1 MISTHNRKIKVA
13 FLSLAA
19 SLSLISSG
27 FTGSGVM
34 ALAGKKPSLKLPV
47 NDKLDL
53 EAAPEPVK
61 AEEQSADLAPLSLS
75 SPLEKK
81 ADATTTQEDGT
92 ETLNASVT
100 KEQFVPKGPLD
111 GENDTLKSTFSVK
124 NSKMTGDGSGKGSL
138 VDQATMVNA
147 SPLTLQ
153 PTTDEQAS
161 KLTEEQQ
168 IEKEQMT
175 ALWEAALQNS
185 PDINFV
191 LAKLMPS
198 SDPSKTVTLL
208 MKTLSTVIY
217 TGIGSMGMMN
227 PSQGTYLMQ
236 NLSFNVFSQILGTA
250 ESARAKKAN
259 ISQAEQIMLYNMI
272 RNTAD
277 KVVGHYRD
285 YKLQHK
291 KLNNANEDFEDLKKM
306 VSEASAGSGAS
317 QQIEMNYTLKKA
329 QREINEI
336 GGQLGKYR
344 QHLVDLSG
352 QTAVEKLDE
361 SIDKE
366 FQSKTQLAGNE
377 GSTEEKKNDD
387 QQTGKKPQVADESKT
402 QQQL

>member
-1 MISTHNRKIKVA
+1 MHNRKLKVG

-19 SLSLISSG
+19 SLSLITSG
-27 FTGSGVM
+27 FTGSGAM

-47 NDKLDL
+47 YDKLDL
-53 EAAPEPVK
+53 QAAPEPAQA
-61 AEEQSADLAPLSLS
+61 AESNADLAPLTLN

-81 ADATTTQEDGT
+81 ADATVSEDGT
-92 ETLNASVT
+92 ETLNVTVT
-100 KEQFVPKGPLD
+100 KDQFVPKGPMEGD
-111 GENDTLKSTFSVK
+111 NDALKSTFSVK
-124 NSKMTGDGSGKGSL
+124 NSKITGDGSGKGSL
-138 VDQATMVNA
+138 VDQATMINA

-198 SDPSKTVTLL
+198 ADPSKTVTIL
-208 MKTLSTVIY
+208 MKTLSTAIY
-217 TGIGSMGMMN
+217 TGIGGIGILA
-227 PSQGTYLMQ
+227 PGQGTYMMQ
-236 NLSFNVFSQILGTA
+236 NLSFNVFSQILGSA

-272 RNTAD
+272 RNTA
-277 KVVGHYRD
+277 KQVVGDYRD

-291 KLNNANEDFEDLKKM
+291 KLVSANSDFEELKKM
-306 VSEASAGSGAS
+306 VSEASAGNAS
-317 QQIEMNYTLKKA
+317 QQIEMQYTLKKA
-329 QREINEI
+329 QREISDI
-336 GGQLGKYR
+336 GAQLGKYR
-344 QHLVDLSG
+344 QHLIDLSG
-352 QTAVEKLDE
+352 QDAIEKLDA

-366 FQSKTQLAGNE
+366 FQGQTQLAGSE
-377 GSTEEKKNDD
+377 GNTEEVKKSDD
-387 QQTGKKPQVADESKT
+387 QQAGKKQQVADDSKT
-402 QQQL
+402 QQRL

>member
-1 MISTHNRKIKVA
+1 MISMHNRKLKVG

-19 SLSLISSG
+19 SLSLITSG

-47 NDKLDL
+47 YDKLDL
-53 EAAPEPVK
+53 QAAPEPAQA
-61 AEEQSADLAPLSLS
+61 AESNADLAPLTLN

-81 ADATTTQEDGT
+81 AEATASEEGT
-92 ETLNASVT
+92 ETLNVTVT
-100 KEQFVPKGPLD
+100 KDQFVPKGPMEGGD
-111 GENDTLKSTFSVK
+111 NDALKSTFSVK
-124 NSKMTGDGSGKGSL
+124 NSKISGDGSGKGSL
-138 VDQATMVNA
+138 VDQATMINA

-191 LAKLMPS
+191 LSKLMPS
-198 SDPSKTVTLL
+198 ADPSKTVTIL

-217 TGIGSMGMMN
+217 TGIGGIGVMAPG
-227 PSQGTYLMQ
+227 QGTYMMQ
-236 NLSFNVFSQILGTA
+236 NLSYNVFSQLLGAA
-250 ESARAKKAN
+250 EGARAKKAN

-272 RNTAD
+272 RNTA
-277 KVVGHYRD
+277 KQVVGDYRD

-291 KLNNANEDFEDLKKM
+291 KLVSANGDFEELKKM
-306 VSEASAGSGAS
+306 VSEASAGSSS
-317 QQIEMNYTLKKA
+317 QQIEMQYTLKKA
-329 QREINEI
+329 QREITDI

-344 QHLVDLSG
+344 QHLIDLSG
-352 QTAVEKLDE
+352 QDAVEKLDA

-366 FQSKTQLAGNE
+366 FQGSAPTTQLAD
-377 GSTEEKKNDD
+377 EKKIDD
-387 QQTGKKPQVADESKT
+387 QPSDKKPQVADPNT
-402 QQQL
+402 QKEL

>member
-1 MISTHNRKIKVA
+1 MISMHNRKLKVG

-19 SLSLISSG
+19 SLSLITSG
-27 FTGSGVM
+27 LTGSGVM

-47 NDKLDL
+47 YDKLDL
-53 EAAPEPVK
+53 QAAPEPAQA
-61 AEEQSADLAPLSLS
+61 AESNADLAPLTLN

-81 ADATTTQEDGT
+81 ADADATATEDGS
-92 ETLNASVT
+92 ETLNVTVT
-100 KEQFVPKGPLD
+100 KDQFVPKGPMES
-111 GENDTLKSTFSVK
+111 ENDTLKSTFSVK
-124 NSKMTGDGSGKGSL
+124 NSKITGDGSGKGSL
-138 VDQATMVNA
+138 VDQATMINA

-191 LAKLMPS
+191 LSKLMPS
-198 SDPSKTVTLL
+198 ADPSKTVTIL

-217 TGIGSMGMMN
+217 TGIGGIGVMAPG
-227 PSQGTYLMQ
+227 QGTYMMQ
-236 NLSFNVFSQILGTA
+236 NLSYNVFSQLLGAA
-250 ESARAKKAN
+250 EGARAKKAN

-272 RNTAD
+272 RNTA
-277 KVVGHYRD
+277 KQVVGDYRD

-291 KLNNANEDFEDLKKM
+291 KLMSANSDFEELKKM
-306 VSEASAGSGAS
+306 VSEASAGNAS
-317 QQIEMNYTLKKA
+317 QQIEMQYTLKKA
-329 QREINEI
+329 QREISDI
-336 GGQLGKYR
+336 GAQLGKYR
-344 QHLVDLSG
+344 QHLIDLSG
-352 QTAVEKLDE
+352 QDAIEKLDA

-366 FQSKTQLAGNE
+366 FQGQTQLAG
-377 GSTEEKKNDD
+377 SPEEKKIDD
-387 QQTGKKPQVADESKT
+387 QQSEIKPKVADDAKT

>member
-111 GENDTLKSTFSVK
+111 GENDTLNSTFSVK

>member
-1 MISTHNRKIKVA
+1 MISMHNRKIKVI

-19 SLSLISSG
+19 SVSLISSG
-27 FTGSGVM
+27 FTESGVM

-53 EAAPEPVK
+53 EASPEPVK
-61 AEEQSADLAPLSLS
+61 TEEQSADLAPLTLN

-81 ADATTTQEDGT
+81 ADATTTKEDGS
-92 ETLNASVT
+92 ETLNVTVT

-111 GENDTLKSTFSVK
+111 GDNDTLKSTFSVK

-138 VDQATMVNA
+138 VDQATMINA

-153 PTTDEQAS
+153 PSTDEQAS

-198 SDPSKTVTLL
+198 SDPSKTVTVL

-227 PSQGTYLMQ
+227 PTQSTYLMQ

-291 KLNNANEDFEDLKKM
+291 KLNNANEDFEDLKRM
-306 VSEASAGSGAS
+306 VGEASAAGSAS
-317 QQIEMNYTLKKA
+317 QQIEMQYTLKKA

-336 GGQLGKYR
+336 GGQLGKFR

-366 FQSKTQLAGNE
+366 FSKTQLAGSE
-377 GSTEEKKNDD
+377 GNVETEKKNDD
-387 QQTGKKPQVADESKT
+387 QPALKKPQVADDLKT

>member
-61 AEEQSADLAPLSLS
+61 TEEQSADLAPLSLS

-366 FQSKTQLAGNE
+366 FQSKTQLAGSE

-387 QQTGKKPQVADESKT
+387 QLTGKKPQVADESKT

>member
-111 GENDTLKSTFSVK
+111 GENDTLNSTFSVK

-250 ESARAKKAN
+250 ESARNKKAN

-387 QQTGKKPQVADESKT
+387 QPTGKKPQIADPKT

>member
-1 MISTHNRKIKVA
+1 MISMHNRKLKVG

-19 SLSLISSG
+19 SLSLITSG
-27 FTGSGVM
+27 LTGSGVM

-47 NDKLDL
+47 YDKLDL
-53 EAAPEPVK
+53 QAAPEPAQA
-61 AEEQSADLAPLSLS
+61 AESNADLAPLTLN

-81 ADATTTQEDGT
+81 ADATATEDGS
-92 ETLNASVT
+92 ETLNVTVT
-100 KEQFVPKGPLD
+100 KDQFVPKGPMES
-111 GENDTLKSTFSVK
+111 ENDTLKSTFSVK
-124 NSKMTGDGSGKGSL
+124 NSKITGDGSGKGSL
-138 VDQATMVNA
+138 VDQATMINA

-191 LAKLMPS
+191 LSKLMPS
-198 SDPSKTVTLL
+198 ADPSKTVTIL

-217 TGIGSMGMMN
+217 TGIGGIGVMAPG
-227 PSQGTYLMQ
+227 QGTYMMQ
-236 NLSFNVFSQILGTA
+236 NLSYNVFSQLLGAA
-250 ESARAKKAN
+250 EGARAKKAN

-272 RNTAD
+272 RNTA
-277 KVVGHYRD
+277 KQVVGDYRD

-291 KLNNANEDFEDLKKM
+291 KLMSANSDFEELKKM
-306 VSEASAGSGAS
+306 VSEASAGNAS
-317 QQIEMNYTLKKA
+317 QQIEMQYTLKKA
-329 QREINEI
+329 QREISDI
-336 GGQLGKYR
+336 GAQLGKYR
-344 QHLVDLSG
+344 QHLIDLSG
-352 QTAVEKLDE
+352 QDAIEKLDA

-366 FQSKTQLAGNE
+366 FQGQTQLAG
-377 GSTEEKKNDD
+377 SPEEKKIDD
-387 QQTGKKPQVADESKT
+387 QQSEIKPKVADDAKT

>member
-250 ESARAKKAN
+250 ESARNKKAN

-387 QQTGKKPQVADESKT
+387 QQTGKKPQIADPKT

>member
-1 MISTHNRKIKVA
+1 MHNRKLKVG

-19 SLSLISSG
+19 SLSLITSG
-27 FTGSGVM
+27 LTGSGVM

-47 NDKLDL
+47 YDKLDL
-53 EAAPEPVK
+53 QAAPEPAQA
-61 AEEQSADLAPLSLS
+61 AESNADLAPLTLN

-81 ADATTTQEDGT
+81 ADADATATEDGS
-92 ETLNASVT
+92 ETLNVTVT
-100 KEQFVPKGPLD
+100 KDQFVPKGPMES
-111 GENDTLKSTFSVK
+111 ENDTLKSTFSVK
-124 NSKMTGDGSGKGSL
+124 NSKITGDGSGKGSL
-138 VDQATMVNA
+138 VDQATMINA

-191 LAKLMPS
+191 LSKLMPS
-198 SDPSKTVTLL
+198 ADPSKTVTIL

-217 TGIGSMGMMN
+217 TGIGGIGVMAPG
-227 PSQGTYLMQ
+227 QGTYMMQ
-236 NLSFNVFSQILGTA
+236 NLSYNVFSQLLGAA
-250 ESARAKKAN
+250 EGARAKKAN

-272 RNTAD
+272 RNTA
-277 KVVGHYRD
+277 KQVVGDYRD

-291 KLNNANEDFEDLKKM
+291 KLMSANSDFEELKKM
-306 VSEASAGSGAS
+306 VSEASAGNAS
-317 QQIEMNYTLKKA
+317 QQIEMQYTLKKA
-329 QREINEI
+329 QREISDI
-336 GGQLGKYR
+336 GAQLGKYR
-344 QHLVDLSG
+344 QHLIDLSG
-352 QTAVEKLDE
+352 QDAIEKLDA

-366 FQSKTQLAGNE
+366 FQGQTQLAG
-377 GSTEEKKNDD
+377 SPEEKKIDD
-387 QQTGKKPQVADESKT
+387 QQSEIKPKVADDAKT

>member
-1 MISTHNRKIKVA
+1 
-13 FLSLAA
+13 
-19 SLSLISSG
+19 
-27 FTGSGVM
+27 
-34 ALAGKKPSLKLPV
+34 
-47 NDKLDL
+47 
-53 EAAPEPVK
+53 
-61 AEEQSADLAPLSLS
+61 
-75 SPLEKK
+75 
-81 ADATTTQEDGT
+81 
-92 ETLNASVT
+92 
-100 KEQFVPKGPLD
+100 
-111 GENDTLKSTFSVK
+111 
-124 NSKMTGDGSGKGSL
+124 MTGDGSGKGSL

-366 FQSKTQLAGNE
+366 FQSKTQLAGSE

-387 QQTGKKPQVADESKT
+387 QLTGKKPQVADESKT

>member
-1 MISTHNRKIKVA
+1 MISMHNRKIKVI

-19 SLSLISSG
+19 SVSLISSG

-53 EAAPEPVK
+53 EASPEPVK
-61 AEEQSADLAPLSLS
+61 AEEQSADLAPLTLN

-81 ADATTTQEDGT
+81 ADATTTQEDGS
-92 ETLNASVT
+92 ETLNATVT
-100 KEQFVPKGPLD
+100 KDQFVPKGPLEGD
-111 GENDTLKSTFSVK
+111 NDTLKSTFSVK

-138 VDQATMVNA
+138 VDQATMINA

-191 LAKLMPS
+191 LSKLMPS

-227 PSQGTYLMQ
+227 PTQGTYLMQ

-291 KLNNANEDFEDLKKM
+291 KLNNANEDFEDLKRM
-306 VSEASAGSGAS
+306 VSEASAAGSSS
-317 QQIEMNYTLKKA
+317 QQIEMQYTLKKA

-352 QTAVEKLDE
+352 QIAVEKLDE

-366 FQSKTQLAGNE
+366 FSKTQLAGSE
-377 GSTEEKKNDD
+377 GNVEAEKKTDD
-387 QQTGKKPQVADESKT
+387 QPALKKPQVADDLKT

>member
-1 MISTHNRKIKVA
+1 MHNRKLKVG

-19 SLSLISSG
+19 SLSLITSG

-47 NDKLDL
+47 YDKLDL
-53 EAAPEPVK
+53 QAAPEPVQA
-61 AEEQSADLAPLSLS
+61 AESNADLAPLTLN

-81 ADATTTQEDGT
+81 AEATASEDGT
-92 ETLNASVT
+92 ETLNVTVT
-100 KEQFVPKGPLD
+100 KDQFVPKGPMES
-111 GENDTLKSTFSVK
+111 ENDTLKSTFSVK
-124 NSKMTGDGSGKGSL
+124 NSKITGDGSGKGSL
-138 VDQATMVNA
+138 VDQATMINA

-161 KLTEEQQ
+161 KLSDEQQ

-198 SDPSKTVTLL
+198 ADPSKTVTLL

-217 TGIGSMGMMN
+217 TGIGSMGMVA
-227 PSQGTYLMQ
+227 PGQGTYMMQ
-236 NLSFNVFSQILGTA
+236 NLSFNVFSQILGSA
-250 ESARAKKAN
+250 ESARNKRAN

-285 YKLQHK
+285 YKIKHK
-291 KLNNANEDFEDLKKM
+291 QLVRANTDFEDLKKM
-306 VSEASAGSGAS
+306 IQEAKAMDSSKS
-317 QQIEMNYTLKKA
+317 IEMEYTLRKQ
-329 QREINEI
+329 QRDIEDI
-336 GGQLGKYR
+336 GAQLGKYR
-344 QHLVDLSG
+344 QHLIDLSG
-352 QTAVEKLDE
+352 MTAIEKLDA

-366 FQSKTQLAGNE
+366 FQDQTQLAG
-377 GSTEEKKNDD
+377 SPEEKKIDD
-387 QQTGKKPQVADESKT
+387 QQSDKKPQVADPNT
-402 QQQL
+402 QKEL

>member
-366 FQSKTQLAGNE
+366 FQSKTQLAGSE
-377 GSTEEKKNDD
+377 GSTEEKKNED
-387 QQTGKKPQVADESKT
+387 QLTGKKPQVADESKT

>member
-1 MISTHNRKIKVA
+1 MISMHNRKLKVG

-19 SLSLISSG
+19 SLSLITSG

-47 NDKLDL
+47 YDKLDL
-53 EAAPEPVK
+53 QAAPEPAQA
-61 AEEQSADLAPLSLS
+61 AESNADLAPLTLN

-81 ADATTTQEDGT
+81 ADATATAAEDGS
-92 ETLNASVT
+92 ETLNVTVT
-100 KEQFVPKGPLD
+100 KDQFVPKGPMEGD
-111 GENDTLKSTFSVK
+111 NDTLHSTFSVK
-124 NSKMTGDGSGKGSL
+124 NSKITGDGSGKGSL
-138 VDQATMVNA
+138 VDQATMINA

-198 SDPSKTVTLL
+198 ADPSKTVTIL
-208 MKTLSTVIY
+208 MKTLSTAIY
-217 TGIGSMGMMN
+217 TGIGGIGILA
-227 PSQGTYLMQ
+227 PGQGTYMMQ
-236 NLSFNVFSQILGTA
+236 NLSFNVFSQILGSA

-272 RNTAD
+272 RNTA
-277 KVVGHYRD
+277 KQVVGDYRD

-291 KLNNANEDFEDLKKM
+291 KLVSANSDFEELKKM
-306 VSEASAGSGAS
+306 VSEASAGNAS
-317 QQIEMNYTLKKA
+317 QQIEMQYTLKKA
-329 QREINEI
+329 QREISDI
-336 GGQLGKYR
+336 GAQLGKYR
-344 QHLVDLSG
+344 QHLIDLSG
-352 QTAVEKLDE
+352 QDAIEKLDA

-366 FQSKTQLAGNE
+366 FQGQTQLAGSE
-377 GSTEEKKNDD
+377 GNTEEVKKTND
-387 QQTGKKPQVADESKT
+387 QQANKKPQVADPNT

>member
-1 MISTHNRKIKVA
+1 MHNRKLKVG

-19 SLSLISSG
+19 SLSLITSG

-47 NDKLDL
+47 YDKLDL
-53 EAAPEPVK
+53 QAAPEPVQA
-61 AEEQSADLAPLSLS
+61 AESNADLAPLTLN

-81 ADATTTQEDGT
+81 AEATASEDGT
-92 ETLNASVT
+92 ETLNVTVT
-100 KEQFVPKGPLD
+100 KDQFVPKGPMES
-111 GENDTLKSTFSVK
+111 ENDTLKSTFSVK
-124 NSKMTGDGSGKGSL
+124 NSKISGDGSGKGSL
-138 VDQATMVNA
+138 VDQATMINA

-168 IEKEQMT
+168 IEKEQLT

-185 PDINFV
+185 PEINFV

-198 SDPSKTVTLL
+198 ADPSKTVTLL
-208 MKTLSTVIY
+208 MKTLSTAIY
-217 TGIGSMGMMN
+217 TTIGGIGVMAPG
-227 PSQGTYLMQ
+227 QGTYMMQ
-236 NLSFNVFSQILGTA
+236 NLSYNVFSQLLGAA
-250 ESARAKKAN
+250 EGARAKKAN

-272 RNTAD
+272 RTTA
-277 KVVGHYRD
+277 KQVVSDYRD

-291 KLNNANEDFEDLKKM
+291 KLMSANGDFEELKKM
-306 VSEASAGSGAS
+306 VSEASAGGAS
-317 QQIEMNYTLKKA
+317 QQIEMQYTLKKA
-329 QREINEI
+329 QREITDI

-344 QHLVDLSG
+344 QLLIDLSG
-352 QTAVEKLDE
+352 QDAVEKLDA

-366 FQSKTQLAGNE
+366 FQGSAPTTQLADEN
-377 GSTEEKKNDD
+377 KIDD
-387 QQTGKKPQVADESKT
+387 QQSEIKPKVADDAKT

>member
-1 MISTHNRKIKVA
+1 MISMHNRKLKVG

-19 SLSLISSG
+19 SLSLITSG

-47 NDKLDL
+47 YDKLDL
-53 EAAPEPVK
+53 QAAPEPAQA
-61 AEEQSADLAPLSLS
+61 AESNADLAPLTLS

-81 ADATTTQEDGT
+81 AEATATEDGT
-92 ETLNASVT
+92 ETLNVTVT
-100 KEQFVPKGPLD
+100 KDQFVPKGPME
-111 GENDTLKSTFSVK
+111 GSNDALNSTFSVK
-124 NSKMTGDGSGKGSL
+124 NSKISGDGSGKGSL
-138 VDQATMVNA
+138 VDQATMINA

-191 LAKLMPS
+191 LSKLMPS
-198 SDPSKTVTLL
+198 ADPSKTVTIL

-217 TGIGSMGMMN
+217 TGIGGIGVMAPG
-227 PSQGTYLMQ
+227 QGTYMMQ
-236 NLSFNVFSQILGTA
+236 NLSYNVFSQLLGAA
-250 ESARAKKAN
+250 EGARAKKAN

-272 RNTAD
+272 RNTA
-277 KVVGHYRD
+277 KQVVGDYRD

-291 KLNNANEDFEDLKKM
+291 KLMSANSDFEELKKM
-306 VSEASAGSGAS
+306 VSEASAGNSS
-317 QQIEMNYTLKKA
+317 QQIEMQYTLKKA
-329 QREINEI
+329 QREISDI
-336 GGQLGKYR
+336 GGQLGKFR
-344 QHLVDLSG
+344 QHLIDLSG
-352 QTAVEKLDE
+352 QDAIEKLDA

-366 FQSKTQLAGNE
+366 FQGQTQLAG
-377 GSTEEKKNDD
+377 SPEEKKIDD
-387 QQTGKKPQVADESKT
+387 QQSEIKPKVADDAKT